1 MKNKSFTVFLGT
13 YNAEPWI
20 VDIIKS
26 LEEQNCES
34 FSVVIVDNA
43 SDDNT
48 VNILE
53 NIFKEYSLRNSY
65 QLVKNKKNFG
75 AISSFLDRL
84 TLFESEWILMI
95 HQDDYYHENH
105 IANLANAITT
115 AKEQTG
121 IIFSAMKRIDHNN
134 NVIFNPPTLSSKLSE
149 TDRFRNVLLSLQISP
164 INFPAC
170 ALKKSI
176 LEKVDTTRHTTAFN
190 DMELLLR
197 MMCISDVKYLPV
209 ETMHYRVYEGNSS
222 NTTTNFSNDRAVLVG
237 LNEFLH
243 SSEFRFL
250 LDTYVSE
257 EKVSD
262 LISALENAIEIRMS
276 DTDLKRVLANLI
288 AEFLIREFG
297 YENEVVNKF
306 LRTALEKFNLPKET
320 KLVDNLQYLNQF
332 EVQELRSQGS
342 NPFSKIDLAT
352 FSREKSGINSALDS
366 IPLSTREKI
375 YNSFFTSILLKGSKR
390 PFIKVWRKTEND

>member
-1 MKNKSFTVFLGT
+1 MGT

-20 VDIIKS
+20 TKVLHS
-26 LEEQNCES
+26 LESQDCDP
-34 FSVVIVDNA
+34 FQVVIVDNA
-43 SDDNT
+43 STDNT
-48 VNILE
+48 VEIIE
-53 NIFKEYSLRNSY
+53 NTFKEYALKNSY
-65 QLVKNKKNFG
+65 QLVRNFKNIG

-84 TLFESEWILMI
+84 SFFDSEWIVMI
-95 HQDDYYHENH
+95 HQDDHYHKNH
-105 IANLANAITT
+105 ISNLVAAMSEVTE
-115 AKEQTG
+115 KTG
-121 IIFSAMKRIDHNN
+121 VIFSAMKRIDQNDT
-134 NVIFNPPTLSSKLSE
+134 VIFNPPTLSSKLSE

-197 MMCISDVKYLPV
+197 MMCISDIKYLPI

-222 NTTTNFSNDRAVLVG
+222 NTTTNFSNDRAVLIG

-276 DTDLKRVLANLI
+276 DTELKIILANLI

-306 LRTALEKFNLPKET
+306 LRTTLEKFNLPKET
-320 KLVDNLQYLNQF
+320 KLVDNLKNLNQF

-352 FSREKSGINSALDS
+352 FSKEKSGINTALDS

-375 YNSFFTSILLKGSKR
+375 YNSFFTSMLLKSSKR